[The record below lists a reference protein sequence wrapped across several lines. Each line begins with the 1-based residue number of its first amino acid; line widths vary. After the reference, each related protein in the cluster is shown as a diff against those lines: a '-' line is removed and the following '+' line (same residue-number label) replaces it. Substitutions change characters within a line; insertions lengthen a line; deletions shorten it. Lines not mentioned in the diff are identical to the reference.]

1 MYRYLMSELPDEPV
15 GEMWTVGYDADE
27 GEWVAVSDWA
37 TADEAARHAAE
48 LDAGREDE
56 MAMRPRPGHP
66 VPEMLLP
73 SMP

>member
-1 MYRYLMSELPDEPV
+1 MYCYLMSEPPGGPA
-15 GEMWTVGYDADE
+15 GEMWSVGYYADE
-27 GEWVAVSDWA
+27 GEWTAVSDWA

-48 LDAGREDE
+48 LNAGREDE